1 MNAITADVVV
11 CGEQQPESDHFV
23 EMVNTVS
30 GNDQNRHWRAA
41 RESFS
46 YQMSTSMGRARVVR
60 VTYLA
65 ERGKQAVVEADG
77 VEIGRLAAGER
88 FAEKVAELPLPEAL
102 RSKQTLRIKIRNVDG
117 NISPRVYELR
127 MIMK

>member
-1 MNAITADVVV
+1 
-11 CGEQQPESDHFV
+11 
-23 EMVNTVS
+23 
-30 GNDQNRHWRAA
+30 
-41 RESFS
+41 
-46 YQMSTSMGRARVVR
+46 MGRARVVQ
-60 VTYLA
+60 VTYLT

-127 MIMK
+127 MIMQ